1 MRIAMLV
8 LSLGSLQWLA
18 AVAAEDRNLV
28 VNGSFESSQR
38 KAGAPDDWSTSGN
51 SSIQQRLGLD
61 TGRDGR
67 ACAKLEC
74 SRFAPGGA
82 DYHVM
87 ICQVGKV
94 SVKQGHWYRLS
105 LWAKARD
112 LEEGSVEVALSNMNG
127 WQNGGLS
134 DAFLP
139 RGEWEP
145 FEFIFRAKSDVP
157 AETSRLQFWFK
168 STGTLWLDDVTLV
181 ETREGLRWLPEISA
195 EGVKNLVPNSS
206 FECGSG
212 NWGSFTWGLGGWA
225 GNLYR
230 LEGTQ
235 DDSTAEHGKNS
246 LRISLDEKTLPVYW
260 FDYYEPVRQPVRR
273 VLVANRGWFAVR
285 PGDKYTLSAFLK
297 ADAPDVAAELA
308 INEAPSRLQHKQV
321 RVGTEWSRHEFCFSP
336 SQPYVFVAAGL
347 DLEASHREAAK
358 LWVDAIQLE
367 RGDKA
372 TAYEPRA
379 EVESFVET
387 EAVGNIFTDVAAGAA
402 FRVRGF
408 NNGAVDRSV
417 RGKLKLTDF
426 FDASVFQ
433 QDVELPLPAGSGGI
447 ATVGGVQAGKCG
459 YYRADW
465 DAGDAKH
472 SLRCSIIERAA
483 PDLADSP
490 FGFNHAYPWDFLVS
504 LSRDAGVSWWRDWS
518 AKWQTVE
525 PQRGRFDFTVA
536 DEQIRRV
543 LRLDG
548 NVEVLLP
555 FPSAAWSS
563 SASEEQVLKA
573 AGNDSYLKARLPMAY
588 APKDLA
594 DFGNYAAEVA
604 RHYRQEKGRG
614 ITHFQFLNEPVYTD
628 YALPRQFG
636 YGLSDYLKLLET
648 GSRAVKSVDPQCVV
662 VGGISANLRSDMT
675 SEFVIQGG
683 LKWVDV
689 VDLHLYDPPRPVAS
703 FEEPFRQF
711 AELLEKHG
719 GPKPI
724 WISEWGCYADDDPPC
739 IPQTV
744 GDDTMNRCRW
754 PSERAATEHIVKFTA
769 LSFASG
775 VRKIF
780 FHAGTCGPI
789 NGSDAGGVL
798 YEYGGTP
805 RKMYAGVSALTR
817 LLGVPRKCLQTLHRE
832 GLRAC
837 IFQTGDHATAIVWQD
852 GGASRTLRLSSGV
865 VPYDVMGNRISASSV
880 SCGES
885 PIYLVAPESSQI
897 AASL

>member
-1 MRIAMLV
+1 MLAV
-8 LSLGSLQWLA
+8 TLWSVQFLA
-18 AVAAEDRNLV
+18 AVAAEEQNLV
-28 VNGSFESSQR
+28 ANGSFEASQR
-38 KAGAPDDWSTSGN
+38 KAGVPDEWSTSGN
-51 SSIQQRLGLD
+51 SSIRQQLVSD
-61 TGRDGR
+61 TGRDGGM
-67 ACAKLEC
+67 CAKLEC
-74 SRFAPGGA
+74 SHFVPGGA
-82 DYHVM
+82 DFHVM

-94 SVKQGHWYRLS
+94 SVEQGRWYRLS

-139 RGEWEP
+139 RGEWER
-145 FEFIFRAKSDVP
+145 FEFVFRAKSDVP
-157 AETSRLQFWFK
+157 AESSRLQFWFK

-181 ETREGLRWLPEISA
+181 ETREGQRWLPEISA

-206 FECGSG
+206 FECGSA
-212 NWGSFTWGLGGWA
+212 NWGSFTWGLSGWA

-235 DDSTAEHGKNS
+235 VDATAEHGKNS
-246 LRISLDEKTLPVYW
+246 LLISLDETSLPVYW
-260 FDYYEPVRQPVRR
+260 FDYYEPVKQPVRR
-273 VLVANRGWFAVR
+273 VLAANRGWFSVR
-285 PGDKYTLSAFLK
+285 PGEKYTLSAFLK
-297 ADAPDVAAELA
+297 SDAPGAAAELA
-308 INEAPSRLQHKQV
+308 VNEAPSRLQHKQV
-321 RVGTEWSRHEFCFSP
+321 RVGTDWQRYEFSFSP
-336 SQPYVFVAAGL
+336 SQSYAFVAVGL
-347 DLEASHREAAK
+347 DLEASQRSAAK
-358 LWVDAIQLE
+358 LWIDAVQFE
-367 RGDKA
+367 RGDRA
-372 TAYEPRA
+372 TTYEPRVD
-379 EVESFVET
+379 VESFVESD
-387 EAVGNIFTDVAAGAA
+387 AAGNIFTNVAAGAV
-402 FRVRGF
+402 FRIRGF
-408 NNGAVDRSV
+408 NNGAVARSV
-417 RGKLKLTDF
+417 QGQLKLTDF
-426 FDASVFQ
+426 FDAPVFKK
-433 QDVELPLPAGSGGI
+433 DVELQLPAGCGGEAI
-447 ATVGGVQAGKCG
+447 VGGARAGQAG

-465 DAGDAKH
+465 QVGDANH
-472 SLRCSIIERAA
+472 SLRCSIIEPAA
-483 PDLADSP
+483 PDLADSL

-504 LSRDAGVSWWRDWS
+504 LSRDAGVAWWRDWS

-525 PQRGRFDFTVA
+525 PQRGRFDFSVP

-555 FPSAAWSS
+555 FPSAAWST
-563 SASEEQVLKA
+563 SASEDQVRKA
-573 AGNDSYLKARLPMAY
+573 AGNDSYLKARLPMAF
-588 APKDLA
+588 APKDPA
-594 DFGNYAAEVA
+594 DFGRYAAEVA
-604 RHYRQEKGRG
+604 RHYRQERGRG

-628 YALPRQFG
+628 YALPRKFG
-636 YGLSDYLKLLET
+636 YGLADYLKLLEI

-675 SEFVIQGG
+675 RDFVTHGG
-683 LKWVDV
+683 LQWVDV
-689 VDLHLYDPPRPVAS
+689 VDLHLYDPPRPVGT
-703 FEEPFRQF
+703 FEEPYRQF

-769 LSFASG
+769 LSFANG

-789 NGSDAGGVL
+789 NGPDAGGVL

-805 RKMYAGVSALTR
+805 RKMYAGVSAMTK
-817 LLGVPRKCLQTLHRE
+817 LLGVPRKSLQTLNRG
-832 GLRAC
+832 GLRVC
-837 IFQTGDHATAIVWQD
+837 IFQTGDHATAVVWQD
-852 GGASRTLRLSSGV
+852 GGTSRMLRLSGGV
-865 VPYDVMGNRISASSV
+865 VPFDIMGNRMSASSV

-885 PIYLVAPESSQI
+885 PIYLVAPEASQI
-897 AASL
+897 TASL